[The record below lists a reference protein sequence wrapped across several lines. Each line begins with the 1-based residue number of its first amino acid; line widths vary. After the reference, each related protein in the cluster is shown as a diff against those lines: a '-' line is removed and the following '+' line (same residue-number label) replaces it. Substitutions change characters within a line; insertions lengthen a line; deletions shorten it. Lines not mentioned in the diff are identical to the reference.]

1 MQLSDHLL
9 LKDREDIELMLR
21 HYQKLLLTNKP
32 NRTGRQM
39 VQRQIRKLKYRLSLP
54 FFVAA

>member
-1 MQLSDHLL
+1 MQLSEHLL
-9 LKDREDIELMLR
+9 RKDREDAEMMLR

-39 VQRQIRKLKYRLSLP
+39 VQRQIRKLKYRLTLSFL
-54 FFVAA
+54 VAA